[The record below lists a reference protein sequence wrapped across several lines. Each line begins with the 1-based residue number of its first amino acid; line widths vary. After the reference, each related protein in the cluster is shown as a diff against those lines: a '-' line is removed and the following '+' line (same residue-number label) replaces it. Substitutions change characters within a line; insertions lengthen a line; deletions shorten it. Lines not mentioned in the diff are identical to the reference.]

1 MAGRFLSIEEAAQ
14 RLGVSVDE
22 VNRLVDRKKLFPM
35 RDGTTLKFK
44 ADEVERVASHLGEE
58 SSTFDGLSLDLDAS
72 GRGSGPGAA
81 AAAPPALSG
90 IAVDD
95 IVLDDIVLDD
105 RQDAGSIFSDEQ
117 RPASSSLS
125 QTMGPGP
132 SMPARGSGVSAAD
145 VLFDEPSGVDSEE
158 LSLESI
164 VGASSLSVAGRS
176 SPSSDSGTVAVDI
189 GSAVGGASGSS
200 AGALAIGSDAGLAT
214 GSGATNAGAALSGVL
229 DSGLS
234 LEDGDVALSG
244 LSGSGIDLAAG
255 SGINA
260 TAEDATRLGG
270 SGIDL
275 GAASGI
281 DGAAEGATLLG
292 GDDFELGGLGGEEE
306 SASVVI
312 ATEESGDSSFFTDAM
327 AGSGSSFSE
336 ASGRGGLSSSAVSI
350 DYPHELAF
358 DIRFSVWQIA
368 GLVCCTLMLLVGGFV
383 ALDLV
388 RTIGSPAGTLLVNPL
403 LDALAEAFGWR

>member
-14 RLGVSVDE
+14 RLGVSIDE

-44 ADEVERVASHLGEE
+44 ADEVERVAGQLGEE
-58 SSTFDGLSLDLDAS
+58 SSRFDGLSLDLDAS
-72 GRGSGPGAA
+72 GGSGGPGGSVAP
-81 AAAPPALSG
+81 PPALSG

-105 RQDAGSIFSDEQ
+105 QQDAGSIFADDPQPTS
-117 RPASSSLS
+117 PSPS
-125 QTMGPGP
+125 QTIAPGI
-132 SMPARGSGVSAAD
+132 SMPAIASGVSAAD
-145 VLFDEPSGVDSEE
+145 VLFDEARSADSEE

-164 VGASSLSVAGRS
+164 VGASSPSLGGRPM
-176 SPSSDSGTVAVDI
+176 PSDAGTVAIDL
-189 GSAVGGASGSS
+189 GSAPLGTSGLSSGS
-200 AGALAIGSDAGLAT
+200 LAIGSGPGLAA
-214 GSGATNAGAALSGVL
+214 GSGATGAGVALSGVL
-229 DSGLS
+229 DGGLS

-244 LSGSGIDLAAG
+244 LGGSGI
-255 SGINA
+255 
-260 TAEDATRLGG
+260 GG

-275 GAASGI
+275 GSASGVDAAA
-281 DGAAEGATLLG
+281 DGATMLG
-292 GDDFELGGLGGEEE
+292 GDDFELGGLGGDDD

-312 ATEESGDSSFFTDAM
+312 ASDESGESSFFSETM
-327 AGSGSSFSE
+327 AGAGSSFADE
-336 ASGRGGLSSSAVSI
+336 SGQTSLASSSGSI

-358 DIRFSVWQIA
+358 DIRFSIWQIM

-388 RTIGSPAGTLLVNPL
+388 RTLGSPAGTLLANPL

>member
-14 RLGVSVDE
+14 RLGVSIDE

-44 ADEVERVASHLGEE
+44 ADDVERVAGHLGEE
-58 SSTFDGLSLDLDAS
+58 SSRFDGLSLDLDAS
-72 GRGSGPGAA
+72 GGSGGSGPGEPP
-81 AAAPPALSG
+81 PPALSG

-95 IVLDDIVLDD
+95 IELDDIVLDD
-105 RQDAGSIFSDEQ
+105 QQDAGSIFADDP
-117 RPASSSLS
+117 RPASSSPS
-125 QTMGPGP
+125 QTIAPGL
-132 SMPARGSGVSAAD
+132 SMPAIGSGVSAAD
-145 VLFDEPSGVDSEE
+145 VLFDDAGPPDSEE

-164 VGASSLSVAGRS
+164 VGASSPSLAGRPM
-176 SPSSDSGTVAVDI
+176 PSDAGTVAIDL
-189 GSAVGGASGSS
+189 GSAPLGSTSGLSGGS
-200 AGALAIGSDAGLAT
+200 LAIGSGPGLAA
-214 GSGATNAGAALSGVL
+214 GSGATGTGGALSGVL

-244 LSGSGIDLAAG
+244 I
-255 SGINA
+255 
-260 TAEDATRLGG
+260 GG

-275 GAASGI
+275 GSASGVE
-281 DGAAEGATLLG
+281 AAADGATLLG
-292 GDDFELGGLGGEEE
+292 GDDFELGGLGGDDE

-312 ATEESGDSSFFTDAM
+312 ASEESGDSSFFTETMGGA
-327 AGSGSSFSE
+327 GSSFSDE
-336 ASGRGGLSSSAVSI
+336 SAQSSIASSSGSI

-358 DIRFSVWQIA
+358 DIRFSIWQIM

-383 ALDLV
+383 AIDLV
-388 RTIGSPAGTLLVNPL
+388 RTLGSPAGTIMANPL